1 MLSVE
6 EFRRHLLV
14 KGLLRYRR
22 QEELD
27 CLSMRFEERD

>member
-14 KGLLRYRR
+14 KVLLRYRR
-22 QEELD
+22 QGELG
-27 CLSMRFEERD
+27 CLSMESETE